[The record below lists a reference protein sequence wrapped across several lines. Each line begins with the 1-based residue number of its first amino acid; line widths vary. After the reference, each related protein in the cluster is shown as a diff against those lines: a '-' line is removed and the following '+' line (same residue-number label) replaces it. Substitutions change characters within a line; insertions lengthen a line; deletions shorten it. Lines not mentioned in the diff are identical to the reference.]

1 MAAFFGDTGVSA
13 GEVLKHLYTI
23 GMVKNTMRKRVLG
36 RVDSKAISPVIATVI
51 LVAITIVV
59 ALAFAFW
66 ASGLV
71 ASFQATERL
80 EVRVLHVG
88 PTNVTIQIRNVGS
101 NDVVITDITTLQ
113 QGTPVSDL
121 ITASFSLT
129 PGETTRISSAHGA
142 NPGTTF
148 QVVVVTSSGNA
159 YYATGTV
166 P

>member
-1 MAAFFGDTGVSA
+1 
-13 GEVLKHLYTI
+13 
-23 GMVKNTMRKRVLG
+23 MRKRVLG

-80 EVRVLHVG
+80 EVRIISVG
-88 PTNVTIQIRNVGS
+88 PDKMTIQIRNIGS
-101 NDVVITDITTLQ
+101 RDVVVTDVLTLQ
-113 QGTPVSDL
+113 QGTT
-121 ITASFSLT
+121 IASSSLGSTFS
-129 PGETTRISSAHGA
+129 PGSVLRTTMSHGA
-142 NPGTTF
+142 SRGTSF
-148 QVVVVTSSGNA
+148 EVAVITSSGNA

>member
-1 MAAFFGDTGVSA
+1 
-13 GEVLKHLYTI
+13 
-23 GMVKNTMRKRVLG
+23 MRKRVLG

-88 PTNVTIQIRNVGS
+88 PSTVTIQIRNVGS
-101 NDVVITDITTLQ
+101 NDVVITDVITLQ
-113 QGTPVSDL
+113 QGTSIGTINLP
-121 ITASFSLT
+121 AT
-129 PGETTRISSAHGA
+129 PGSTLSPGASVRATGSHGA
-142 NPGTTF
+142 SRGTTF
-148 QVVVVTSSGNA
+148 QVVVITSSGNA
-159 YYATGTV
+159 YYATGAV